1 MSERSVMP
9 LVPPKEISTP
19 RSAVTAQTCEL
30 PSSARPGSSQTAE
43 ADADQGVAPT
53 IRSHRVVVDVERNTC
68 EISGLTVDDA
78 RAMAA
83 DMTAR
88 VAALKRRW
96 EESRDLQALFG
107 ALNFYQLQLPDWL
120 FKGLMQNFDQQF
132 KNPDAIRFLAV
143 RHAHDVL
150 GMTMDE
156 AYDWACENI
165 TDPVATGRRDAMMKS
180 YQRIRR
186 QVAQI
191 DRIRPRPRRRR
202 RGQ

>member
-1 MSERSVMP
+1 MRAP
-9 LVPPKEISTP
+9 IKRGRKLVI
-19 RSAVTAQTCEL
+19 
-30 PSSARPGSSQTAE
+30 
-43 ADADQGVAPT
+43 
-53 IRSHRVVVDVERNTC
+53 DVERQKR
-68 EISGLTVDDA
+68 EVSELTVDEAD
-78 RAMAA
+78 AMAA
-83 DMTAR
+83 DITAR
-88 VAALKRRW
+88 VAGLRRRW
-96 EESRDLQALFG
+96 EAFADLQALVG
-107 ALNFYQLQLPDWL
+107 ALIFYQLQLPEWL
-120 FKGLMQNFDQQF
+120 FKGLMQNFEQQF